1 MKILVFLS
9 LMFYSGN
16 CISQRVIN
24 VDDPP
29 ARLPNSAFYITGGHT
44 VSTTK
49 YIRVISGSPY
59 FSETWMKG
67 TVYLTDST
75 VARNVRVRL
84 DLFDGSLLYIN
95 ENNEEMISV
104 LPVYQVS
111 ILDTV
116 TNKKYIFI
124 HSSTIAGESKNKKTW
139 YEVLAGEKFTLLK
152 EYHKEVLET
161 KAYASSVTE
170 QEIRTSERYFIG
182 VNNTISRVKTLPDI
196 VALAGDR
203 AGQLQQYIS
212 ENKLSPKKETDL
224 ISLVRYCHTLSK

>member
-9 LMFYSGN
+9 LVFYSGN
-16 CISQRVIN
+16 GIAQRVIN

-29 ARLPNSAFYITGGHT
+29 ARLPNYSFYITGGHT

-49 YIRVISGSPY
+49 YIRVSSGSPY

-75 VARNVRVRL
+75 VARNVRLRL
-84 DLFDGSLLYIN
+84 DLLDGSLLYIN

-111 ILDTV
+111 ITDTV
-116 TNKKYIFI
+116 ANKKYIFI

-139 YEVLAGEKFTLLK
+139 YEILAGEKFTLLK
-152 EYHKEVLET
+152 EYHKEVRET
-161 KAYASSVTE
+161 KAYASSITE

-182 VNNTISRVKTLPDI
+182 VDNKLARVKTLDDI
-196 VALAGDR
+196 VALAGNK
-203 AGQLQQYIS
+203 AGQLQQYINA
-212 ENKLSPKKETDL
+212 NKLSPKKETDL
-224 ISLVRYCHTLSK
+224 ISLVNYYNTLTK

>member
-124 HSSTIAGESKNKKTW
+124 HSSTITGTTNIRKTW

-152 EYHKEVLET
+152 EYHKEVFET

-224 ISLVRYCHTLSK
+224 ISLVRYYHTLSK